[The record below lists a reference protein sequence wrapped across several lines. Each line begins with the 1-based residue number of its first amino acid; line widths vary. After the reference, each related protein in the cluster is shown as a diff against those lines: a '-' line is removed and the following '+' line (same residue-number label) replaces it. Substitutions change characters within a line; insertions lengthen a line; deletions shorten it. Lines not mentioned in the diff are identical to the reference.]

1 MAEKI
6 LIWAQTNN
14 GTIALNGAVPWRQK
28 ADMKFFKEQTIHQ
41 VALMGRNT
49 MLSFGGRALPERI
62 NMVLTHDENLAVPAG
77 FDKVYSM
84 DEAEHIADENNMK
97 LAVIGGKAIYDSY
110 LPVADILYVTYLDTD
125 FMGDVLMAPVDKTI
139 WLGEEIASG
148 PANDDNQ
155 YDWRIVK
162 YTRR

>member
-14 GTIALNGAVPWRQK
+14 GTIALNGAIPWRQK

-84 DEAEHIADENNMK
+84 DEAERIADENNMK
-97 LAVIGGKAIYDSY
+97 LAVIGGKAIYDSC

-148 PANDDNQ
+148 PVNDDNQ

>member
-14 GTIALNGAVPWRQK
+14 GTIALNGSIPWRQK

-84 DEAEHIADENNMK
+84 DEAERIADENNMK

-139 WLGEEIASG
+139 WLGEESASG

>member
-14 GTIALNGAVPWRQK
+14 GTIALNGSIPWRQK

-62 NMVLTHDENLAVPAG
+62 NMVLTHDEKLAVPAG

-84 DEAEHIADENNMK
+84 DEAERIADENDMK

-139 WLGEEIASG
+139 WLGEEIVAG

>member
-14 GTIALNGAVPWRQK
+14 GTIALNGSIPWRQK

-84 DEAEHIADENNMK
+84 DEAERIADENDMK

-139 WLGEEIASG
+139 WLGEEIAAG

>member
-14 GTIALNGAVPWRQK
+14 GTIALNGSIPWRQK

-62 NMVLTHDENLAVPAG
+62 NMVLTHDETLDVPAG
-77 FDKVYSM
+77 FEKVYTM
-84 DEAEHIADENNMK
+84 AEAEQIADEKGMK

-125 FMGDVLMAPVDKTI
+125 FMGDVLMPPVDQTI
-139 WLGEEIASG
+139 WIAEEIASG
-148 PANDDNQ
+148 RADADND

>member
-14 GTIALNGAVPWRQK
+14 GTIALNGAIPWRQK

-84 DEAEHIADENNMK
+84 DEAERIADENDMK

-139 WLGEEIASG
+139 WLGEEIAAG

>member
-14 GTIALNGAVPWRQK
+14 GTIALNGAIPWRQK

-62 NMVLTHDENLAVPAG
+62 NMVLTHDENLGVPAG

-84 DEAEHIADENNMK
+84 DEAERIADENNMK

-139 WLGEEIASG
+139 WLGEEIAAG

>member
-14 GTIALNGAVPWRQK
+14 GTIALNGSIPWRQK

-84 DEAEHIADENNMK
+84 DEAERIADENNMK

-139 WLGEEIASG
+139 WLGEENASG

>member
-14 GTIALNGAVPWRQK
+14 GTIALNGSIPWRQK

-62 NMVLTHDENLAVPAG
+62 NMVLTHDENLSVPAG

-84 DEAEHIADENNMK
+84 DEAERIADENDMK

-139 WLGEEIASG
+139 WLGEEIAAG

-162 YTRR
+162 YTHR

>member
-14 GTIALNGAVPWRQK
+14 GTIALNGSIPWRQK

-84 DEAEHIADENNMK
+84 DEAERIADENNMK

-125 FMGDVLMAPVDKTI
+125 FMGYVLMAPVDKTI
-139 WLGEEIASG
+139 CLGE
-148 PANDDNQ
+148 
-155 YDWRIVK
+155 
-162 YTRR
+162 